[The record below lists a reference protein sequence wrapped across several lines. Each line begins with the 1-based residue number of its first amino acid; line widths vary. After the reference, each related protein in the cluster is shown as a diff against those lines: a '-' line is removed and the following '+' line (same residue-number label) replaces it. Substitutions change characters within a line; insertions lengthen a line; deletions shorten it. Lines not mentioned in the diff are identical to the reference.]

1 MRLTIVN
8 LLIQS
13 GNEGERKH
21 SATILARKLFELN
34 PPYAGP
40 AMRPMLHI
48 GTRMRGSKMK
58 PPLRRRGHNGAQT
71 PSSFLRKAGTLP
83 RNFLPRNFFASL
95 AAHSRP

>member
-48 GTRMRGSKMK
+48 GTRMRGSKVK
-58 PPLRRRGHNGAQT
+58 PPLRRRGHNGVPNSLVIPAKSRDHAAEF
-71 PSSFLRKAGTLP
+71 SSAEFLRVT
-83 RNFLPRNFFASL
+83 RCS
-95 AAHSRP
+95 

>member
-71 PSSFLRKAGTLP
+71 PSSFAGATIDRSDITP
-83 RNFLPRNFFASL
+83 PFCD
-95 AAHSRP
+95 AARGRRR